1 MIDTV
6 VAVAYGN
13 LTVSQWVSRS
23 TPFTRG
29 KSVNSRKLETDQRY
43 HWQSLCF
50 CHPQRKEQLFF
61 LCRKAYCQSHCDLFW
76 MLRKSMGWTVGL
88 KCKLSWVVN
97 AIYFALQSIAKR
109 LKQKKNIKC
118 RTRSLWPQSVS
129 EYLMFET
136 KTDANAL
143 VEIEVEV
150 LTESEAKAKAA
161 EARAYAAQRAETMA
175 LLKLS
180 QREVDGWMKI
190 SQFACRLDLS
200 VPLSTE
206 ERHRIRAQASNECL
220 AWKSIVNYLSAKL
233 VFEEA
238 ARLVVQP
245 QALLHCTKEEQHV
258 STAADTDTTTIF
270 KFKTER
276 GPDRTLSRV
285 MKHITKRWNTS
296 QGFVEYEPM

>member
-1 MIDTV
+1 MQV
-6 VAVAYGN
+6 E
-13 LTVSQWVSRS
+13 L
-23 TPFTRG
+23 
-29 KSVNSRKLETDQRY
+29 SRKR
-43 HWQSLCF
+43 HIF
-50 CHPQRKEQLFF
+50 CSTIH
-61 LCRKAYCQSHCDLFW
+61 CQEAQ
-76 MLRKSMGWTVGL
+76 TE
-88 KCKLSWVVN
+88 
-97 AIYFALQSIAKR
+97 
-109 LKQKKNIKC
+109 KNIKC

-285 MKHITKRWNTS
+285 MKHITKR
-296 QGFVEYEPM
+296 